1 MFFLVEEELYFRFQF
16 TEVRLK
22 NRLQSYDFLK
32 TWLST
37 FCLNLSIDLRILEK
51 MMKGA
56 LLMMYIKKLGRR
68 VMLNMMERRT
78 MKLV

>member
-1 MFFLVEEELYFRFQF
+1 MYFLAKEELHFRFQF
-16 TEVRLK
+16 IEVRLK
-22 NRLQSYDFLK
+22 KGLQSYDFFK

-37 FCLNLSIDLRILEK
+37 FCLNLSIDLKILEN

-56 LLMMYIKKLGRR
+56 LLMMKIKKLQRR
-68 VMLNMMERRT
+68 VMLNVMERRI